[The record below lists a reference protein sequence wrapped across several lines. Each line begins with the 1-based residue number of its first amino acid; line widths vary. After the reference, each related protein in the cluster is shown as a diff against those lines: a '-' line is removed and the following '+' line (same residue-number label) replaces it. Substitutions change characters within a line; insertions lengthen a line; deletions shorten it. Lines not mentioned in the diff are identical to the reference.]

1 MPSFVGAID
10 QGTSSSRF
18 LVFDHDGKVITYHQ
32 EEFEQHYPH
41 AGWVEHDPMVILQS
55 VLTCVEETCKKMKAM
70 GLNPEDIKGVGITNQ
85 RETTLV
91 WDSETGKPLH
101 NAIVWSDT
109 RTKETVKKIIDSHPD
124 KHSDCFRA
132 ICGLPV
138 STYFSA
144 VKVKWLMHKIPAVKA
159 ASEAGTLRIGT
170 VDTWLIYNL
179 TGGANG
185 GLFITDVTNASRTMF
200 MDINTLE
207 WSDELCETFGVS
219 KSFLP
224 KIVSSSEVYG
234 NITVGALQGVPI
246 SGCLGDQQAALVGQK
261 CFNIGDVKNTYG
273 TGCFMLMNTGNE
285 AIQSTSGL
293 LTTVA
298 YKLGKDAKPYYAL
311 EGSIAV
317 AGAAVRWLR
326 DNLGLISGSHE
337 LDELAAQ
344 VEDNGGVYFVTA
356 FSGLFAPYWRSDA
369 RGAILGLT
377 QYANKHHLARATYE
391 STCFQT
397 YAILNA
403 MRKDSGKEINVI
415 KADGGLS
422 KSQLCMQFQSDIA
435 GVRVE
440 RPEMKETT
448 ALGAAFAAG
457 LAVGYWSET
466 SELMGINNEHIY
478 SFSPS
483 MDTTIRDKQINDW
496 ERAVE
501 RSSGWLPREDS
512 SSEDSD

>member
-1 MPSFVGAID
+1 MPSFIGAID
-10 QGTSSSRF
+10 QGTSSTRF
-18 LVFDHDGKVITYHQ
+18 LVFDHEGKVVTFHH
-32 EEFEQHYPH
+32 EEVKQHFPQ
-41 AGWVEHDPMVILQS
+41 AGWVEHDPMDILNS
-55 VLTCVEETCKKMKAM
+55 VLVCIEETMKKMKAM
-70 GLNPEDIKGVGITNQ
+70 GYSPEDIKGVGITNQ

-91 WDSETGKPLH
+91 WDSETGKPLY

-109 RTKETVKKIIDSHPD
+109 RTKHTVKKFIESHPG
-124 KHSDCFRA
+124 HSTDFYRS
-132 ICGLPV
+132 ISGLPV

-144 VKVKWLMHKIPAVKA
+144 FKVHWLLHKVPAVKDA
-159 ASEAGTLRIGT
+159 AEAGTLRIGT

-179 TGGANG
+179 TGGVNG

-200 MDINTLE
+200 MDINKLE
-207 WSDELCETFGVS
+207 WSDELCNAFGVS

-224 KIVSSSEVYG
+224 NIVSSSEIYG
-234 NITVGALQGVPI
+234 EFTTSLLKGVPI

-273 TGCFMLMNTGNE
+273 TGCSMLMNTGNE
-285 AIQSTSGL
+285 AIQSTHGL
-293 LTTVA
+293 MTTVA
-298 YKLGKDAKPYYAL
+298 YQFGKDAKPCYAL

-326 DNLGLISGSHE
+326 DNFGIISGSHE
-337 LDELAAQ
+337 LDELAAK

-356 FSGLFAPYWRSDA
+356 FSGLFAPYWKSGS

-397 YAILNA
+397 FAILNA
-403 MRKDSGKEINVI
+403 MRRDSGQEINVI

-422 KSQLCMQFQSDIA
+422 KSQLCMQFQSDIV

-457 LAVGYWSET
+457 LAVGFWKEIGDLT
-466 SELMGINNEHIY
+466 GINNDHIHCY
-478 SFSPS
+478 SPS
-483 MDTTIRDKQINDW
+483 MDTATRDKQINDW

-501 RSSGWLPREDS
+501 RSSEWLPHEDS
-512 SSEDSD
+512 SAEDSD